1 MKASYDVIFVPMTNV
16 VIDTDNPLTPSEK
29 EQFKIVDIAAEKIK
43 DCAAEKLNNEN
54 VAQIRLYSIGDK
66 EQKHQKVI
74 YDSGDLR
81 ESANPVDESVRLLT
95 DLANSGYIPFSSPSP
110 SSTEVKL
117 RNCISSAI
125 SLLENAQMLEK
136 DLGYR
141 KP

>member
-43 DCAAEKLNNEN
+43 DCAEEKLNNEN

-81 ESANPVDESVRLLT
+81 ESANPIDESVRLLT